1 MAERQEFA
9 LSAGEL
15 GILSTEEVIAGE
27 NFLNSNPD
35 DITLAPRK
43 KSSKKK
49 QEEDEDESEDEI
61 ESKEDKLK
69 IKEKK
74 PIKEAVAIPNE
85 LSEEDMFTSF
95 TTDNEDEEEEEEEK
109 PVEKKEKKVGAQK
122 TLESAPDKTEEGIE
136 EQSTEGE
143 EEESVYS
150 TIAKELVTHGIITLD
165 EGEEEV
171 QIETPEEL
179 LERFQYEGQKHATA
193 VINKFLGRF
202 GDDYREM
209 FNSVFVKGVN
219 PLDYL
224 NRYAKIE
231 TVKNLDLSDEGN
243 QERVVRELYRT
254 EGRSTEYIEK
264 RITQLKNYSDLADE
278 ATEAQR
284 ILVQREEQAVQEAEA
299 NKDQENKRKQ
309 MIRSEYITNVSRILN
324 DKIRTKEFDGIP
336 IDKNF
341 AERTYAYI
349 TQERYETK
357 DRQTLT
363 EFDKDILDLNR
374 PENHEMKIKL
384 AMLMQLLREDPTLSK
399 LAKKA
404 VSKETNELF
413 KGLKRTAI
421 KSGDQPK
428 KNSEPKSWF
437 QS

>member
-1 MAERQEFA
+1 MAERQEFT

-27 NFLNSNPD
+27 NFLNSDPD
-35 DITLAPRK
+35 DLTLATK
-43 KSSKKK
+43 KKPTKKK
-49 QEEDEDESEDEI
+49 QEEEEDDEEGEAA
-61 ESKEDKLK
+61 EDKSK
-69 IKEKK
+69 KEKK
-74 PIKEAVAIPNE
+74 PVKEAVVPTKEI
-85 LSEEDMFTSF
+85 SEEEMFTAF
-95 TTDNEDEEEEEEEK
+95 GGDEEEEEEEK
-109 PVEKKEKKVGAQK
+109 PIEKKEKKTGAQK
-122 TLESAPDKTEEGIE
+122 VAEPTTGEKEEEGE
-136 EQSTEGE
+136 EASTEGE

-150 TIAKELVTHGIITLD
+150 TIAKELVTHGVITLD
-165 EGEEEV
+165 EDEEEV
-171 QIETPEEL
+171 EIETPEQL
-179 LERFQYEGQKHATA
+179 LERFQYEGQKKASA
-193 VINKFLGRF
+193 IINNFLGRF
-202 GDDYREM
+202 GEDYREM

-219 PLDYL
+219 PLEYL

-243 QERVVRELYRT
+243 QERVVRELFRS
-254 EGRSTEYIEK
+254 EGRSAEYIEK

-284 ILVQREEQAVQEAEA
+284 ILVQREEQANQEAEA
-299 NKDQENKRKQ
+299 QKDQEIKRKQ
-309 MIRSEYITNVSRILN
+309 MIRNEYITNVSRILN
-324 DKIRTKEFDGIP
+324 DKIRNKEFDGIP
-336 IDKNF
+336 VEKGF
-341 AERTYAYI
+341 AERTYAYL

-357 DRQTLT
+357 DHQTLT
-363 EFDKDILDLNR
+363 EFDKDILELNR
-374 PENHEMKIKL
+374 PENHELKIKV